1 MQLILEIN
9 INLYVY
15 KFILSLYMM
24 EVQGWHFKIFSDFI
38 SGKHD
43 ISPIVGNTVKY
54 DWVVECGR
62 DLDMLLSIKRV
73 EFKHSMVRC

>member
-1 MQLILEIN
+1 MP
-9 INLYVY
+9 
-15 KFILSLYMM
+15 K
-24 EVQGWHFKIFSDFI
+24 GTDFI